1 MIPKS
6 GNRFFGEDHAQRKID
21 IRKEST
27 MSIRRYAI
35 AFAAV
40 LAVLSATA
48 PTLAQEKVRVL
59 ATFSILGDFVKNVG
73 GDRVEVTT
81 LVGPNSDAHVY
92 SPAPADAKKV
102 AAAKVVITNGLGFE
116 GWMAR
121 LVKASGTKASPV
133 VATKGIKPRKAAGG
147 HGHGHSHDNTDPHA
161 WQSVANAKIYVANIR
176 AALIAADPPGK
187 AAYEANAA
195 AYLEKLDALDKDVR
209 EAVAAI
215 PKDRRRIITSH
226 DAFGYFQAAYGID
239 FIAPQGVSTE
249 SEASAQDVGRII
261 TQIKRQKI
269 PAVFLENVTDPR
281 LIQRIAAESGARVGG
296 QLYSDALTDEK
307 GAAPTYID
315 MIRHNIKQLVSA
327 LGTS

>member
-1 MIPKS
+1 
-6 GNRFFGEDHAQRKID
+6 
-21 IRKEST
+21 
-27 MSIRRYAI
+27 MSIRRHAI
-35 AFAAV
+35 AFAAA
-40 LAVLSATA
+40 LAVLSVSA
-48 PTLAQEKVRVL
+48 PALAQEKLKVL

-81 LVGPNSDAHVY
+81 LVGPNSDAHVF
-92 SPAPADAKKV
+92 SPAPADAKRV
-102 AAAKVVITNGLGFE
+102 AAAKVIVTNGLGFE

-121 LVKASGTKASPV
+121 LMRASGTKAAPV
-133 VATKGIKPRKAAGG
+133 VATKGIKPRKQAA
-147 HGHGHSHDNTDPHA
+147 HGHSHGHDDTDPHA
-161 WQSVANAKIYVANIR
+161 WQSVANAKVYVTNIQG
-176 AALIAADPPGK
+176 ALIAADPGGK
-187 AAYEANAA
+187 AAYEANAK
-195 AYLEKLDALDKDVR
+195 AYLAKLDALDKEVR

-226 DAFGYFQAAYGID
+226 DAFGYFQAAYGVE

-249 SEASAQDVGRII
+249 SEASARDVGRII

-281 LIQRIAAESGARVGG
+281 LIQRIAAESGAKVGG

-315 MIRHNIKQLVSA
+315 MIRYNIKQLVSA
-327 LGTS
+327 LATS